1 MKIVAAT
8 TNPGKIREFRE
19 VLGEIGCEI
28 VSMQDEGL
36 DLEIEETGS
45 TYRENA
51 LIKARAVALL
61 CDSAV
66 MADDSGL
73 CVDALDGAPGL
84 YSARFAGD
92 GATDKDRNEKLLA
105 AMDGEKNRHAEYV
118 ACIAFIF
125 PDGREITAEGKV
137 DGEILTEEHGNGG
150 FGYDPLFY
158 CTEINKCFG
167 LASPEEKNAVSHRG
181 KALRSLC
188 EILKKEVE

>member
-8 TNPGKIREFRE
+8 TNQGKIREFRE

-84 YSARFAGD
+84 YSARFAGE
-92 GATDKDRNEKLLA
+92 GATDEDRNQKLLE
-105 AMDGEKNRHAEYV
+105 AMDGVKNRHAEYV

-125 PDGREITAEGKV
+125 PDGREIIAEGKV
-137 DGEILTEEHGNGG
+137 DGEILTEEHGSGG

-158 CTEINKCFG
+158 CTEIDKCFG
-167 LASPEEKNAVSHRG
+167 LAAPEEKNAVSHRG

-188 EILKKEVE
+188 GILKKEVE